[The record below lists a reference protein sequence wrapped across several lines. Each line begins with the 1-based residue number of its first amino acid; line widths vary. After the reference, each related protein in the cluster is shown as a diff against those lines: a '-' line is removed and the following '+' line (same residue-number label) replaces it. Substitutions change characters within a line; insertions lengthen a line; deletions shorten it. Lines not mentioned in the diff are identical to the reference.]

1 MLQFFIRA
9 LFGEMFRPNLYS
21 FVWRRHVGVN
31 RGGGGGTNV
40 IIILTPTYTVVGGLK
55 VTEASVIEFSFESE
69 ELSL

>member
-9 LFGEMFRPNLYS
+9 LLGEMFRPNLYS

-31 RGGGGGTNV
+31 RGEGGTNV